1 MTTLPAPITALS
13 PMVTPGRMTA
23 PPPIQTWLPIVTSA
37 VRRADRQTSARV
49 GIHTFVCRNRVNGG
63 VNFHIGAEQG
73 IVADGNSARVQK
85 GAVHID
91 KAAGAEGN
99 MAAVVHPHRLI
110 DTGIFTAKAKQQT
123 KDPIPQLPIFRGQ
136 AVVNPHKVFGIA
148 AQTPKLR
155 IPCIIEFA
163 AAHFFFFRHKS
174 YASLKGP

>member
-23 PPPIQTWLPIVTSA
+23 PPPIQTWL
-37 VRRADRQTSARV
+37 
-49 GIHTFVCRNRVNGG
+49 TFVCRNRVNGG

-163 AAHFFFFRHKS
+163 AAHFFFRLRSAFSIPLPPEVAKGRIVLPAKS
-174 YASLKGP
+174 